1 MELVHD
7 RQVLAHVVHPGG
19 ELADRVEHRRLLE
32 VTQHVVSIADG
43 LDVMQWPVKQWRQLV
58 LLMARGQ
65 QGNDLI
71 EVQVAEERRLLDA
84 VDTVNVGIE
93 QDAVKGA
100 RRRHVRAA
108 RFASRA
114 TRRSRRARAD
124 TGEIYKGPCLQ
135 R

>member
-1 MELVHD
+1 VELVHD
-7 RQVLAHVVHPGG
+7 RHVFAHVVHPGG

-32 VTQHVVSIADG
+32 VTQHVVSVADG

-65 QGNDLI
+65 QGDDLI

-84 VDTVNVGIE
+84 VDAVDVGIE
-93 QDAVKGA
+93 QDAAKGG
-100 RRRHVRAA
+100 RRGHVRAA

-114 TRRSRRARAD
+114 TRRRRRTHTG
-124 TGEIYKGPCLQ
+124 TGEIWSGPCLQ